1 MPQKYRPFTDEE
13 KKQMHSKYR
22 KNGRLNRDYR
32 RELKEKQN
40 DCTTTS
46 N

>member
-1 MPQKYRPFTDEE
+1 MKQCPKYRPFTDEE

-32 RELKEKQN
+32 KAKEKQN
-40 DCTTTS
+40 E
-46 N
+46 